1 MSLARH
7 SKASNGAAL
16 LAGVIATAMAL
27 TTGHAAP
34 YRPLSD
40 EVVLERLPPA
50 LLALRQLRGTAT
62 SLTEP
67 ANLDAALAAARHY
80 VELGQT
86 YSDPRAYGYAQ
97 AALGH
102 WWTSDDGA
110 TPQLLVMRARI
121 LQFGHRFPQALAQLE
136 VALKADQFQPDAWLL
151 FASIEEVEGNLP
163 AARAGCMKVLPMADP
178 LIGATCVAG
187 IGALSGR
194 ADAAEQLLAQAL
206 TRPTAADKA
215 VQTWSWTTL
224 AEIRA
229 RRNDTL
235 GAETAF
241 RKALAV
247 EPDDVYARS
256 AYADLL
262 LDADRVAEA
271 RRVLGDAM
279 QADALLLRAAIAA
292 QRNNDADASALH
304 ADLAQRFSEAR
315 ARGDETHL
323 REQARFV
330 LAVEHDATRAL
341 DLAQR
346 NFKVQREPAD
356 ARILLEAVIA
366 AGQPEAA
373 KPALEWMRTTAI
385 ESVQLSAL
393 AKKIDD
399 GARG

>member
-1 MSLARH
+1 
-7 SKASNGAAL
+7 
-16 LAGVIATAMAL
+16 MAL

-34 YRPLSD
+34 FRPQSD

-62 SLTEP
+62 PSIEP

-80 VELGQT
+80 VELGQI
-86 YSDPRAYGYAQ
+86 YADPRAYGYAQ

-102 WWTSDDGA
+102 WWTSDEGA

-151 FASIEEVEGNLP
+151 FASIEQVEGNLP
-163 AARAGCMKVLPMADP
+163 AARAGCLKVLPMADP
-178 LIGATCVAG
+178 LIGTTCVAG
-187 IGALSGR
+187 VGALSGR
-194 ADAAEQLLAQAL
+194 ADAAEQLLAKAL
-206 TRPTAADKA
+206 ARPQTADKG

-229 RRNDTL
+229 RRN
-235 GAETAF
+235 ETAASEAAF
-241 RKALAV
+241 RQALAM

-292 QRNNDADASALH
+292 QRNNDADASALR
-304 ADLAQRFSEAR
+304 ADLAQRFGEAR

-330 LAVEHDATRAL
+330 LAVEHDAARAL
-341 DLAQR
+341 DLARR
-346 NFKVQREPAD
+346 NFNVQREPAD
-356 ARILLEAVIA
+356 VRILLEAALA
-366 AGQPEAA
+366 AGHPEAA
-373 KPALEWMRTTAI
+373 KPALEWMKTTAI
-385 ESVQLSAL
+385 DSVQLSTL

-399 GARG
+399 GARR

>member
-1 MSLARH
+1 
-7 SKASNGAAL
+7 
-16 LAGVIATAMAL
+16 MAL

-62 SLTEP
+62 PSIEP
-67 ANLDAALAAARHY
+67 ANLDAALASARHY

-206 TRPTAADKA
+206 ARPTAAGKA

-229 RRNDTL
+229 RRNDI
-235 GAETAF
+235 AASEVAF
-241 RKALAV
+241 RQALTL

-271 RRVLGDAM
+271 RGVLGDAM
-279 QADALLLRAAIAA
+279 QADALLLRASIAA
-292 QRNNDADASALH
+292 QRNNDADASTLR

-323 REQARFV
+323 REQACFV
-330 LAVEHDATRAL
+330 LAVEQNAARAL

-346 NFKVQREPAD
+346 NFNVQREPAD
-356 ARILLEAVIA
+356 VRILLEAALA

-373 KPALEWMRTTAI
+373 KPALEWMKTTAI
-385 ESVQLSAL
+385 DSVQLSTL
-393 AKKIDD
+393 AKKIAD

>member
-1 MSLARH
+1 
-7 SKASNGAAL
+7 
-16 LAGVIATAMAL
+16 MAL

-34 YRPLSD
+34 YRPPSD

-62 SLTEP
+62 ASTEP

-206 TRPTAADKA
+206 ARPNAADKA

-262 LDADRVAEA
+262 IDADRVAEA

-292 QRNNDADASALH
+292 QRNNDADASALR

-330 LAVEHDATRAL
+330 LAVEHDAARAL

-346 NFKVQREPAD
+346 NFNVQREPAD
-356 ARILLEAVIA
+356 VRILLEAALA
-366 AGQPEAA
+366 AGDPEAA
-373 KPALEWMRTTAI
+373 KPALEWMKTTAI
-385 ESVQLSAL
+385 DSVQLSTL
-393 AKKIDD
+393 AKKIAD